1 MGYDRYIFGTLFVG
15 ISKNEKFKEKFQEE
29 KELINLSLELH
40 DLREKK
46 GLSQSELAKL
56 AHVIQQ
62 QLSK

>member
-1 MGYDRYIFGTLFVG
+1 MIDIFLVLFFVG